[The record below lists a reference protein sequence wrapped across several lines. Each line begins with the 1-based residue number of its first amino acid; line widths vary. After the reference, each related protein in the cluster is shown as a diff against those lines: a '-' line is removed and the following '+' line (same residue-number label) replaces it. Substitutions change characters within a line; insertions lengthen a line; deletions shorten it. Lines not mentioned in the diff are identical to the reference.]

1 MIERKKERTK
11 MSDKTN
17 DRIYDENGNTFMTE
31 EEAASV
37 FKGLGPT
44 AFDPTSVKNSELDI
58 QYGKLPE
65 HLLDLYLPEAGSK
78 PYPVMF
84 YVHGGGWTM
93 GSKTMAFLNGVIGL
107 IEHGYAVISV
117 DYRLAPQT
125 TFPEFLFDVKTA
137 VRWARANADKYG
149 FDASRFAMAGD
160 SAGGHITLM
169 MGFTA
174 DRPEYAG
181 YEYGWQ
187 GYSDGLQAI
196 CDMYGPSILDVP
208 LETFFRESGIPR
220 LQRPV
225 KGRPDAF
232 EAAFGTTNAN
242 LRKLIS
248 PISHV
253 HKDIPPVLMLQGVK
267 DGVVPYQH
275 STLLHEKIK
284 EVCGD
289 NRSELIL
296 FEDRNH
302 ADGNFNTKA
311 NSDTIAAFLSRF
323 L

>member
-1 MIERKKERTK
+1 
-11 MSDKTN
+11 MSNTPT
-17 DRIYDENGNTFMTE
+17 DRIYDENGNTYMTA

-44 AFDPTSVKNSELDI
+44 AFDPATVNNRKLDI
-58 QYGKLPE
+58 QYGSLPE
-65 HLLDLYLPEAGSK
+65 HLLDLYLPDEGTK

-84 YVHGGGWTM
+84 YVHGGGWMM

-117 DYRLAPQT
+117 DYRLAPKT

-137 VRWARANADKYG
+137 VRWARANAEEFG
-149 FDASRFAMAGD
+149 FDSGRFAMAGD
-160 SAGGHITLM
+160 SAGGHIALM

-181 YEYGWQ
+181 YDYGWQ

-196 CDMYGPSILDVP
+196 CDMYGPSILDIP
-208 LETFFRESGIPR
+208 LETFYKESGIPR
-220 LQRPV
+220 LSRPV
-225 KGRPDAF
+225 SGRRDAF
-232 EAAFGTTNAN
+232 ETAFATKNMN
-242 LRKLIS
+242 LLKLIS

-253 HKDIPPVLMLQGVK
+253 HKDTPPVLILHGVK

-275 STLLHEKIK
+275 STLLDAKIK
-284 EVCGD
+284 EICGD
-289 NRSELIL
+289 SRSELVL
-296 FEDRNH
+296 YEDRNH
-302 ADGNFNTKA
+302 ADSNFNTKE
-311 NSDTIAAFLSRF
+311 NSEIIAAFLSRYM